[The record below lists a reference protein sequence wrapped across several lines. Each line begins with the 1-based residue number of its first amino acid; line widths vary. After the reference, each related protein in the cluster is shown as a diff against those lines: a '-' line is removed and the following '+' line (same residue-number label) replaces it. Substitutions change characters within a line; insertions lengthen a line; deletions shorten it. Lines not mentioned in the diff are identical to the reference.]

1 MDNPPIVNMDT
12 FDNYYESLVLEEIGA
27 RQLHEQYDDGTVL
40 DIVCTALN
48 QLPAKYIRHPINL
61 YFYSSQPEQ
70 NAMALKA
77 SEAVDYALTQVA
89 KRQ

>member
-1 MDNPPIVNMDT
+1 MDKLPIVNTDT
-12 FDNYYESLVLEEIGA
+12 FDNYYESLVLDEIGA
-27 RQLHEQYDDGTVL
+27 RHLHEQYDDGTVL

-61 YFYSSQPEQ
+61 YFYSSKAERD
-70 NAMALKA
+70 AMALKA